1 MNYLLMVLVG
11 LARFVPHAWNIT
23 PIGATALF
31 AGATCPPR
39 IAWLV
44 ALIPL
49 FLGDALIGF
58 YDPIVMLAV
67 YIGFACSALIGYLL
81 LSRKRSPARYATAI
95 ASAALVF
102 YGVSNFGIWCA
113 GMYPPTV
120 DGLLTCYVA
129 GLPFLA
135 ASLLGDTCYTIILF
149 GAQALAA
156 RVRSRSHLAA
166 IP

>member
-1 MNYLLMVLVG
+1 MNYLLLVVVG
-11 LARFVPHAWNIT
+11 LARFVPHAMNVT

-44 ALIPL
+44 PLIPL

-67 YIGFACSALIGYLL
+67 YIGFALSALIGYLL
-81 LSRKRSPARYATAI
+81 LSRKRSFARYASAV

-102 YGVSNFGIWCA
+102 YAVSNFGIWYA
-113 GMYPPTV
+113 GMYPPTAA
-120 DGLLTCYVA
+120 GLLTCYLA

-135 ASLLGDTCYTIILF
+135 ASLLGDTCYTIVLF
-149 GAQALAA
+149 GAQALAL
-156 RVRSRSHLAA
+156 RLRPVSAA
-166 IP
+166 AS